1 MAKQHSRAD
10 RLIKLLIIIMI
21 AASFA
26 LLSPRSHAL
35 EYARNAVLDNAD
47 YPGVYRVAAVKGDTA
62 ATLGIPS
69 LAKGNLEDWPTIE
82 SPAIIMGA
90 AVPYEVKTGP
100 TEFTPISG
108 GALYP
113 PYSYFRYSIIE
124 ELGVDGTMRS
134 KMSGFDGSY
143 YIIRVDVSDLIAD
156 APTGSYLHV
165 KQEGNKALMVSLL
178 HEGYTEDTG
187 RATFSD
193 ALGNK
198 VGVFSVAGGGLSMK
212 DKKGSDTQTP
222 YIDVI
227 LMSSGTLVAGAD
239 TGSTDPNVMT
249 ADVRLSFYV
258 DQTQDYNPELNYES
272 MVNTY
277 TPGTNEPTL
286 AQMMLDK
293 YYKAP
298 EGAEVTGY
306 VVKGSDL
313 EIEIMN
319 DEYSPREFWSLRKA
333 MSYYNN
339 SPIKMICEVPVLEGL
354 LVDGGRHVIFDVNS
368 FDIQI
373 ANHQTTD
380 AAALTVRNATLTL
393 MDSFNTTGAELAV
406 GNNARMSIEEGG
418 TLIISDTCQVEV
430 EYDAASIAPGSE
442 STAPALTYG
451 VITVEDGGEIINNGI
466 ISIEGTEG
474 KPIDPAAP
482 AIRDMQAAELN
493 IKPGGKLTNNGA
505 LLCYGRL
512 YNTGTLENNGRY
524 NDTIRSNDP
533 DKGIFDYH
541 CGIQV
546 AWKDDVTQQ
555 GVQMGQLYNGDDRN
569 GVVTGASLVNNGDIV
584 LVPGFLENFGTFENA
599 AGGALYLCAVTDAV
613 IPYQA
618 TYTPLV
624 LEQRIQFEN
633 PISIYVTNNRGATFT
648 NAGSIVTAQVEIIG
662 TGRTGE
668 LTTPADGDLI
678 YDICID
684 NLGQMINTGTI
695 ALDGVYTF
703 GQMNNMGEL
712 NNKVVLSANN
722 DFVGSLTDTS
732 GFTDVYNGMKTG
744 DVWTHIPCTGISI
757 TPTHTYGSGGES
769 VQWTVNAE
777 TGEPDVEGVRYY
789 LLAYEGNGTVPKHR
803 YTIAGGGETVL
814 TSPELPMISDGNA
827 VYRFQVLDGLFSQ
840 YTNASV
846 RVTSQIFTAPSAIP
860 ALVYNGKDQTLITT
874 GSTNQGVL
882 EYRLGESG
890 EWIANPPSAK
900 NAGTYKV
907 YYRLT
912 GESEA
917 TAYQSVDVVIG
928 KKPVTVSGVDLSKKV
943 GSALAELSYTVSGL
957 VEGETLNGVEV
968 STDANKDVIGEYKI
982 TPTVTGDNPNYE
994 ITLCEG
1000 KYRVTQE
1007 DFEVIAKDKYGVFS
1021 DETTYTGFNIELTVP
1036 SGATAYYSTTDV
1048 LTAENFKTKGAATL
1062 KVQPATAGTHTVYYY
1077 VTNAEE
1083 TYGVGGSKQVIIDK
1097 AQQTAPDPAILITRA
1112 ESWLD
1117 SGDGA
1122 ITGLTP
1128 RKMEYREKG
1137 NDGSYTIAYMET
1149 VYVMPGTYLVRMVGD
1164 ENHYASPDTEVT
1176 VGIGEPV
1183 TIWFDTNSGGH
1194 AVLAPPADSTITVE
1208 SDPDGFLVSGLSC
1221 GDVLPELAPTLQGA
1235 NFLGWYVD
1243 GKIYDLN
1250 TPITMPTTLIAAW
1263 TPEAITFKLP
1273 ADTTKIGENA
1283 FEGLPMS
1290 SVELPAACAEIF
1302 SGAFKNC
1309 SQLKQI
1315 VLPNPDIHI
1324 YPDAFEN
1331 CSGVYVFAPEGSNA
1345 RYLCTEQNGFV
1356 YITDVTN

>member
-1 MAKQHSRAD
+1 MTKQRSRAD
-10 RLIKLLIIIMI
+10 RLIKFLIMIMI

-35 EYARNAVLDNAD
+35 EYTRNAVLGDSTA
-47 YPGVYRVAAVKGDTA
+47 YPGVYRVQAIKGDTDV
-62 ATLGIPS
+62 TIGIPAI
-69 LAKGNLEDWPTIE
+69 AKQNLENGPTTQ

-90 AVPYEVKTGP
+90 AVPFEVKTGP
-100 TEFTPISG
+100 TEFTPSN
-108 GALYP
+108 AERYA

-124 ELGVDGTMRS
+124 ELGVDGTMHK
-134 KMSGFDGSY
+134 KMSGFDGTY
-143 YIIRVDVSDLIAD
+143 YIIRVDVSDLIAN
-156 APTGSYLHV
+156 APEGSFLHV

-178 HEGYTEDTG
+178 HEAYSAETG
-187 RATFSD
+187 KATFSD

-198 VGVFSVAGGGLSMK
+198 VGVYSVADGGLSMK
-212 DKKGSDTQTP
+212 DKEGSDAQTP

-249 ADVRLSFYV
+249 ADVKLSFYV
-258 DQTQDYNPELNYES
+258 DQTQDYNTTLDYES
-272 MVNTY
+272 MVTTY
-277 TPGTNEPTL
+277 TPGTGDPTL
-286 AQMMLDK
+286 EQMMLDK

-298 EGAEVTGY
+298 ADAQVTNY

-319 DEYSPREFWSLRKA
+319 DDNGPREFWSLRKA
-333 MSYYNN
+333 MAYYNN
-339 SPIKMICEVPVLEGL
+339 SPIKMICEVPVLEAL

-373 ANHQTTD
+373 ANHQTNGT
-380 AAALTVRNATLTL
+380 AALTVRNATLTL
-393 MDSFNTTGAELAV
+393 QDSFNTTGAELAV

-418 TLIISDTCQVEV
+418 ILIISDTCQVEV

-569 GVVTGASLVNNGDIV
+569 GVVTGATLVNNGDIV

-633 PISIYVTNNRGATFT
+633 PVSLYCTNYPGATFT
-648 NAGSIVTAQVEIIG
+648 NAGSVVTAQVEIVG
-662 TGRTGE
+662 TGHTGV

-684 NLGQMINTGTI
+684 NLGQMTNSGTI
-695 ALDGVYTF
+695 TLDGVYTF
-703 GQMNNMGEL
+703 GPMTNIGEL

-722 DFVGSLTDTS
+722 DRVGSLTDTT

-744 DVWTHIPCTGISI
+744 DNWTHIPCAGISI
-757 TPTHTYGSGGES
+757 TPAHTYGTGGGT
-769 VQWTVNAE
+769 VQWTVSAE
-777 TGEPDVEGVRYY
+777 TGEPDAEGVRYY
-789 LLAYEGNGTVPKHR
+789 LLAYEGNGSVPKQR
-803 YTIAGGGETVL
+803 YTITGGGETVL
-814 TSPELPMISDGNA
+814 TSPELPMIGEGNA

-840 YTNASV
+840 YANASV

-860 ALVYNGKDQTLITT
+860 ELVYNGKDQVLITT
-874 GSTNQGVL
+874 GGTNQGVL

-890 EWIANPPSAK
+890 EWTANPPSAK
-900 NAGTYKV
+900 NAETYKV

-912 GESEA
+912 GENDA

-928 KKPVTVSGVDLSKKV
+928 KKPVTVSGDDVSTPLNADL
-943 GSALAELSYTVSGL
+943 ATLTCTVSGL
-957 VEGETLNGVEV
+957 VAGETLNGVQLA
-968 STDANKDVIGEYKI
+968 TDANKDAAGTYSV
-982 TPTVTGDNPNYE
+982 TPSVTGENPNYE
-994 ITLCEG
+994 ITLKNG
-1000 KYRVTQE
+1000 KYIVTEQS
-1007 DFEVIAKDKYGVFS
+1007 FSVTAKDKYGVFS
-1021 DETTYTGFNIELTVP
+1021 DETTYTGFNIELTIP
-1036 SGATAYYSTTDV
+1036 NGAKAYYSTV
-1048 LTAENFKTKGAATL
+1048 EALTAENFKTKGATTL

-1097 AQQTAPDPAILITRA
+1097 AQQTAPDPAKLITRT

-1137 NDGSYTIAYMET
+1137 NDGSYTIVYMET
-1149 VYVMPGTYLVRMVGD
+1149 VYVMPGTYLVRMIGD

-1176 VGIGEPV
+1176 VGTGEPI

-1194 AVLAPPADSTITVE
+1194 AELTAPADSTITVE
-1208 SDPDGFLVSGLSC
+1208 SDPDGFLVSGLAC
-1221 GDVLPELAPTLQGA
+1221 GDILPELALTLQDA
-1235 NFLGWYVD
+1235 NFLGWYRD
-1243 GKIYDLN
+1243 GKTYDLN
-1250 TPITMPTTLIAAW
+1250 TPITMPTTLTAGWA
-1263 TPEAITFKLP
+1263 PEAITFKLP
-1273 ADTTKIGENA
+1273 AGTTTIGENA

-1290 SVELPAACAEIF
+1290 SVELPAACAEIYP
-1302 SGAFKNC
+1302 GAFKNC
-1309 SQLKQI
+1309 TQLKQI
-1315 VLPNPDIHI
+1315 VIPNPDIRI
-1324 YPDAFEN
+1324 YSGAFEN
-1331 CSGVYVFAPEGSNA
+1331 CSGVYVFAPEASNA

-1356 YITDVTN
+1356 HIIDVTN

>member
-1 MAKQHSRAD
+1 M
-10 RLIKLLIIIMI
+10 IMI

-26 LLSPRSHAL
+26 LLSPHSYAL
-35 EYARNAVLDNAD
+35 EYARNAVLGDSTA
-47 YPGVYRVAAVKGDTA
+47 YPGVYRVQAIKGDTDV
-62 ATLGIPS
+62 TIGIPAI
-69 LAKGNLEDWPTIE
+69 AKQNLESGPTTQ

-90 AVPYEVKTGP
+90 AVPFEVKTGP
-100 TEFTPISG
+100 TEFTPSD
-108 GALYP
+108 AERYA

-124 ELGVDGTMRS
+124 ELGVDGTMHK
-134 KMSGFDGSY
+134 KMSGFDGTY
-143 YIIRVDVSDLIAD
+143 YIIRVDVSDLIAN
-156 APTGSYLHV
+156 APEGSFLHV

-198 VGVFSVAGGGLSMK
+198 VGVYSIADGGLSMK
-212 DKKGSDTQTP
+212 DKAGNDSETP

-249 ADVRLSFYV
+249 ADVKLSFYV
-258 DQTQDYNPELNYES
+258 DQTQDYNTTLDYES
-272 MVNTY
+272 MVTTY
-277 TPGTNEPTL
+277 TPGTGDPTL
-286 AQMMLDK
+286 EQMMLDK

-298 EGAEVTGY
+298 AGAQVTNY

-319 DEYSPREFWSLRKA
+319 EAHSPREFWSLRKA
-333 MSYYNN
+333 MSRYNGT
-339 SPIKMICEVPVLEGL
+339 PIKMICEVPVLEAL

-373 ANHQTTD
+373 ANHQDTD

-524 NDTIRSNDP
+524 LDTIRSNDP

-569 GVVTGASLVNNGDIV
+569 GVVTGATLVNNGDIV
-584 LVPGFLENFGTFENA
+584 LVPGFLENYGTLENA
-599 AGGALYLCAVTDAV
+599 AGGNMYLCAVTDAV

-633 PISIYVTNNRGATFT
+633 PVSIYFTNNPGATFT
-648 NAGSIVTAQVEIIG
+648 NAGDVVTAQVEIIG
-662 TGRTGE
+662 TGHTGE

-684 NLGQMINTGTI
+684 NLGQMTNSGTI
-695 ALDGVYTF
+695 TLDGVYTF
-703 GQMNNMGEL
+703 GPMTNSGEL

-722 DFVGSLTDTS
+722 DRVGSLTDTT
-732 GFTDVYNGMKTG
+732 GLTDVYNGAKSEQGGTNT
-744 DVWTHIPCTGISI
+744 WTHAASSGLTI
-757 TPTHTYGSGGES
+757 TPTVQYGTGGG
-769 VQWTVNAE
+769 VVTWTVTATTE
-777 TGEPDVEGVRYY
+777 QPEAEGVRYF
-789 LLAYEGNGTVPKHR
+789 LRVYEGNS
-803 YTIAGGGETVL
+803 TIPVQQYAVVGNDPNTLE
-814 TSPELPMISDGNA
+814 SPILPLVNGNT
-827 VYRFQVLDGLFSQ
+827 VYRFHLHDGLSSV
-840 YTNASV
+840 YANATV
-846 RVTSQIFTAPSAIP
+846 KLTSEVFTPPTAVPD
-860 ALVYNGKDQTLITT
+860 LVYNGKDQKLITT
-874 GSTNQGVL
+874 GGTSEGTLQ
-882 EYRLGESG
+882 YRLGTDG
-890 EWIANPPSAK
+890 DWSAEIPTAK
-900 NAGTYKV
+900 DAGTYKV
-907 YYRLT
+907 YYKLASE
-912 GESEA
+912 GE
-917 TAYQSVDVVIG
+917 TTDLVSVDAVIG
-928 KKPVTVSGVDLSKKV
+928 KKPVTVSGVDLNKKV

-968 STDANKDVIGEYKI
+968 STDADKDVIGEYTI
-982 TPTVTGDNPNYE
+982 TPAVTGENPNYA
-994 ITLCEG
+994 ITLREG

-1036 SGATAYYSTTDV
+1036 QGATAYYSTMEE
-1048 LTAENFKTKGAATL
+1048 LTAENFKTKGATTL

-1097 AQQTAPDPAILITRA
+1097 AQQTAPDPAKLFTRA
-1112 ESWLD
+1112 ESYRD
-1117 SGDGA
+1117 SWDGF
-1122 ITGLTP
+1122 IEGLTAH
-1128 RKMEYREKG
+1128 KMEYRRAD
-1137 NDGSYTIAYMET
+1137 NDGTYTPVYMEK
-1149 VYVMPGTYLVRMVGD
+1149 VYVRPGTYLVRMVGD

-1176 VGIGEPV
+1176 VGIGEPI

-1194 AVLAPPADSTITVE
+1194 AVLTPPADSTITVE

-1221 GDVLPELAPTLQGA
+1221 GDVLPELAPTLQGV
-1235 NFLGWYVD
+1235 NFLGWYAD
-1243 GKIYDLN
+1243 RKIYDLN
-1250 TPITMPTTLIAAW
+1250 TPITMPTTLTAAW
-1263 TPEAITFKLP
+1263 KPESITFKLP
-1273 ADTTKIGENA
+1273 ADTTIIGENA
-1283 FEGLPMS
+1283 FEGLPMI
-1290 SVELPAACAEIF
+1290 SVELPAACSEIYP
-1302 SGAFKNC
+1302 GAFKNC
-1309 SQLKQI
+1309 TQLKQI
-1315 VLPNPDIHI
+1315 VLPNSDIHV
-1324 YPDAFEN
+1324 YSGAFEN
-1331 CSGVYVFAPEGSNA
+1331 CSGVYVFAPAASNA
-1345 RYLCTEQNGFV
+1345 RYLCTEENGFV
-1356 YITDVTN
+1356 FISDVTN